1 MEGRMN
7 IRQLQIFKTVC
18 EEGSI
23 TKAAQKL
30 YISQPAVSTTIIE
43 LEEYLG
49 FDLFDRVSRNIV
61 LNEKGQVFLNKAVIL
76 LDHYNDLHDS
86 FVSIDEKAWIKIGS
100 SITLSIDKL
109 PEMIKTFKNTYP
121 DTPIEVVVKN
131 AEDIEDMLKNHE
143 IDLGLIEGV
152 IKNKELVTIPLSS
165 YEIVMVSSNNHDLA
179 HKTNVSLDELLEY
192 DFLLREKGSA
202 IRDVFDSSLLLNNK
216 SVTPLWTS
224 INSQSLLNAT
234 LHNIGITILPEIL
247 VSDYLNKKD
256 LHKINCDEMALS
268 NTNQIVYNEN
278 KRQSKTVQ
286 DLIAIIKET
295 YMEGQS

>member
-1 MEGRMN
+1 MN

-86 FVSIDEKAWIKIGS
+86 FVSIDEKARIKIGS

-109 PEMIKTFKNTYP
+109 PEVIKTFKNTYP

-234 LHNIGITILPEIL
+234 LHNIGITVLPEIL
-247 VSDYLNKKD
+247 VADYLNKKD

-295 YMEGQS
+295 YMEGQ

>member
-1 MEGRMN
+1 MN

>member
-1 MEGRMN
+1 MN

-109 PEMIKTFKNTYP
+109 PEVIKTFKNTYP

-234 LHNIGITILPEIL
+234 LHNIGITVLPEIL
-247 VSDYLNKKD
+247 VADYLKKKD
-256 LHKINCDEMALS
+256 LHKINCNEMTLS